1 MVIKGKSRGNAQRL
15 ATHLLRTD
23 TNERVEILEMNS
35 PTDDL
40 HTTLRDWQLLTAA
53 TNGTHGLY
61 HANISPDAGYAM
73 TEAQWER
80 AADVL
85 AEQLGLSH
93 QPRVVIL
100 HEKEGREHIHVVWQR
115 TDTDTMTLVSD
126 SWNYL
131 AHEKAS
137 LELEQEFGHE
147 LVPGKHA
154 KRDRDLQP
162 DFPRAKINHE
172 EWQQAE
178 RLGIDPLQFKE
189 TITALY
195 HQSDTGQAFRTSLQ
209 EHGLT
214 LATGDKRN
222 FVLVDGQGEVYS
234 LSRQLLDVTAKDMKK
249 FLKDEVFLPD
259 VEFIRT
265 LQAHPFSK
273 EQPPEKQPEP
283 PKPQPKPEP
292 KPPLPKF
299 LFPPPEPNKPEPP
312 TPPQPHKE
320 EKDPQLVRLEAALKE
335 RHDKEM
341 QQLHERQQTE
351 IARLREVYKTDTDE
365 LLAAR
370 RSVQEAELARFNRR
384 EEEQSKDGFGRFL
397 ETIKQKWN
405 PAAAEQ
411 QRQERQQKID
421 EIRTRHR
428 IERETQ
434 IQTMKLKRDQDIEDL
449 KQRHQQQ
456 YWDRIVKQN
465 TERDRYIRE
474 QETAR
479 KLLRQMEEERRKKE
493 LANKRDGPEPP
504 KRSL

>member
-1 MVIKGKSRGNAQRL
+1 MIIKGTSRGNPKQL
-15 ATHLLRTD
+15 AAHLLRTD
-23 TNERVEILEMNS
+23 TNEHVRILEMNS
-35 PTDDL
+35 PVDDL
-40 HTTLRDWQLLTAA
+40 EMTLRDWQLLTAA
-53 TNGTHGLY
+53 TSGTNGLY

-73 TEAQWER
+73 TEEQWER

-85 AEQLGLSH
+85 AEKLGLSH
-93 QPRVVIL
+93 QPRLVIL

-137 LELEQEFGHE
+137 LALEEEFGHE

-195 HQSDTGQAFRTSLQ
+195 HQSDTGQAFKKALE
-209 EHGLT
+209 EHGLF

-249 FLKDEVFLPD
+249 FLKDEVFLPS

-265 LQAHPFSK
+265 IQDAHPIPK
-273 EQPPEKQPEP
+273 EQPPTKQPEP
-283 PKPQPKPEP
+283 PKPEP
-292 KPPLPKF
+292 KPPLPFKF
-299 LFPPPEPNKPEPP
+299 LFPEQEKPEPKAEP
-312 TPPQPHKE
+312 A
-320 EKDPQLVRLEAALKE
+320 KDPQQEKLEAALKE
-335 RHDKEM
+335 RNARENRELKYRQDMEM
-341 QQLHERQQTE
+341 ERLKQSHKVETDDLLEARKRVQQN
-351 IARLREVYKTDTDE
+351 E
-365 LLAAR
+365 L
-370 RSVQEAELARFNRR
+370 SRFYQRY
-384 EEEQSKDGFGRFL
+384 EEHSDDWVKKFYDVIRN
-397 ETIKQKWN
+397 KWN
-405 PAAAEQ
+405 PALAEQ
-411 QRQERQQKID
+411 RRLEKQQRLD

-428 IERETQ
+428 IERETLIETGRLRRDTAIEELKHRHGQQ
-434 IQTMKLKRDQDIEDL
+434 IIEQNNRQNAEL
-449 KQRHQQQ
+449 LRHH
-456 YWDRIVKQN
+456 
-465 TERDRYIRE
+465 RE
-474 QETAR
+474 QEHAR
-479 KLLRQMEEERRKKE
+479 QILKEMEEERRKAE
-493 LANKRDGPEPP
+493 LAPKRDGPAPP
-504 KRSL
+504 KPSL